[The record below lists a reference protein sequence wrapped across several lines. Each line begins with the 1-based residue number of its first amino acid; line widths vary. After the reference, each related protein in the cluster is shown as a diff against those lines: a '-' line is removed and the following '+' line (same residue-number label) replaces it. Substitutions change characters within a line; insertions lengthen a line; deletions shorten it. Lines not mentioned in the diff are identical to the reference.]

1 MKTYQDIYEFP
12 LHKSKYTSWVFD
24 KKGNFVFQFEPKF
37 TKEGEF
43 LEGWKDFEDKI
54 LDCLNGKSNMNYDGV
69 FTLENGEIFAQ
80 KTGINIVLHIITIR
94 GWGNLT
100 GIGAHHLSAEEA
112 TNIQDTFAEF
122 IINKL
127 NNKS

>member
-1 MKTYQDIYEFP
+1 MKSYQNIYQFP
-12 LHKSKYTSWVFD
+12 LRKSKYTSWVFD
-24 KKGNFVFQFEPKF
+24 AKGNFVFQFEPKF

-54 LDCLNGKSNMNYDGV
+54 LNCLNGEYNMNYDGV
-69 FTLENGEIFAQ
+69 FTLKDGDIFSQ
-80 KTGINIVLHIITIR
+80 KTGNDKVIHIITIR

-112 TNIQDTFAEF
+112 TNIQDTFAQF

-127 NNKS
+127 NIK